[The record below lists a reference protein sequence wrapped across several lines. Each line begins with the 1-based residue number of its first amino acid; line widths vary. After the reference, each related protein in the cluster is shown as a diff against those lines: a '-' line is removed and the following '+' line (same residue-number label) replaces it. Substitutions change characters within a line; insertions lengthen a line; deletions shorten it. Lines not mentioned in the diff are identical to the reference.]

1 MNAEGKQEFICRQCS
16 KVKCPIEKD
25 DRHAVV
31 DCKHFTHHPI
41 IKNNTTPTE
50 TTAGHTPGPWQLD
63 ATERIYTGKIIRH
76 NGVQICRMIDQ
87 VTTDTPEVE
96 ANARL
101 IAAAPDLLDAC
112 KKVVQ
117 NISPEFYQEEI
128 EALEAAIDKAESP
141 A

>member
-1 MNAEGKQEFICRQCS
+1 M
-16 KVKCPIEKD
+16 
-25 DRHAVV
+25 
-31 DCKHFTHHPI
+31 
-41 IKNNTTPTE
+41 TPTKA
-50 TTAGHTPGPWQLD
+50 THTPGNWK
-63 ATERIYTGKIIRH
+63 TIIAQP
-76 NGVQICRMIDQ
+76 GTML
-87 VTTDTPEVE
+87 EVVNE
-96 ANARL
+96 DREYVCSFLGGEEHKQENARL

>member
-1 MNAEGKQEFICRQCS
+1 M
-16 KVKCPIEKD
+16 
-25 DRHAVV
+25 
-31 DCKHFTHHPI
+31 
-41 IKNNTTPTE
+41 TPTKA
-50 TTAGHTPGPWQLD
+50 THTLGPWQLD